1 MKSRCATVPV
11 RSHILDSW
19 SHRLAWPRTEPSQG
33 LNTGSNPVG
42 TTKLFLHLSGSSQPF
57 AVESSPR
64 SIVHRTIHRTKGR
77 CEGES
82 QLHGAADSIRTRHGN
97 TDSSSP
103 LLQVIH
109 CRRRGF

>member
-42 TTKLFLHLSGSSQPF
+42 TTITYARPENERDTSVTRRSGDNPGSVRGMS
-57 AVESSPR
+57 
-64 SIVHRTIHRTKGR
+64 GR
-77 CEGES
+77 AS
-82 QLHGAADSIRTRHGN
+82 RA
-97 TDSSSP
+97 
-103 LLQVIH
+103 
-109 CRRRGF
+109 